1 MIGLFCLYL
10 YSGSIDEYRIMEDLS
25 DINIDIQPEVMRGES
40 FLLIR
45 NVPNKFSQER
55 FFARYGDTVLLTEG
69 IVINSQQIEGD
80 YQHHLDAQI
89 IAAYRSKSLDKLIGE
104 FRGSFSGIILD
115 DNTDS
120 VTVYLDQL
128 ATKTLFY
135 FKFSQGVVI
144 ASEVKSIVDF
154 CKLNGL
160 KVSLSMAGAYSMLS
174 YGYMYQDNTLV
185 NEIKR
190 LREGN
195 IYTFKKN
202 DIEINCYH
210 LFPQINEENE
220 SLSNDVAI
228 DEINNLFRKGLGLQI
243 EKNKEYGFVDAIPLS
258 AGMDCRMTAFVHRDM
273 EKEPA
278 LNFTYSETGQ
288 YDFIVPSQMAHD
300 LGNKWLFK
308 SLDHGW
314 DLLNIEES
322 IRIADGLTYY
332 AWPAQLIDFIKC
344 ADTRNWGIIHT
355 GVLGDVIIDSFSKVG
370 DPRPY
375 KIGDGAFSLKL
386 IEKLKK
392 YVSEST
398 DIHEHGMIRNR
409 GINGACLG
417 YSLTFRHFTEDL
429 SPFLYIDLFD
439 YCMSIPLCKRQRHR
453 LYYAWVRKY
462 YSKALNYKHNGITP
476 KGILEIR
483 IHRKPYR
490 LRAIPDILMNTIR
503 IKINPNYGM
512 NPLDSWYEENNILRN
527 SMDAYFYE
535 NISVV
540 EDWKELYQD
549 TKELYQSGNT
559 KEKIMAISL
568 IGSIKMFFTEDE
580 K

>member
-25 DINIDIQPEVMRGES
+25 DINIDIHPEVMRGES
-40 FLLIR
+40 FLLVR
-45 NVPNKFSQER
+45 NVPDKFLQDR
-55 FFARYGDTVLLTEG
+55 FFNRYDDIVLLTEG
-69 IVINSQQIEGD
+69 IVINRQQIEGD
-80 YQHHLDAQI
+80 YRQHLDAQI
-89 IAAYRSKSLDKLIGE
+89 IDAYRGKSLDKLVGE

-115 DNTDS
+115 DNINS

-135 FKFSQGVVI
+135 YEFSQGVVI
-144 ASEVKSIVDF
+144 ASEIKSIVDF

-160 KVSLSMAGAYSMLS
+160 KVSLSMAGAYSMLT

-195 IYTFKKN
+195 IYTFSNN
-202 DIEINCYH
+202 DIWITCYH
-210 LFPQINEENE
+210 VFSQINEENE

-228 DEINNLFRKGLGLQI
+228 DEINHLFRMGLGLQI
-243 EKNKEYGFVDAIPLS
+243 EKNKEYGYMDAIPLS

-322 IRIADGLTYY
+322 IRIADGLIYY

-417 YSLTFRHFTEDL
+417 YSLTFRHFTEAL

-439 YCMSIPLCKRQRHR
+439 YCMAIPLSKRQRHK
-453 LYYAWVRKY
+453 LYYAWVEKY
-462 YSKALNYKHNGITP
+462 YPNALNYKHNGITP
-476 KGILEIR
+476 KGKLEVTV
-483 IHRKPYR
+483 HKKPYR
-490 LRAIPDILMNTIR
+490 IRALPDVLRNTVR
-503 IKINPNYGM
+503 IKLNSNYGM
-512 NPLDSWYEENNILRN
+512 NPFDGWYEGNPILKEK
-527 SMDAYFYE
+527 MDSFFFD
-535 NISVV
+535 NVPLV
-540 EDWKELYQD
+540 EGWEELYQD
-549 TKELYQSGNT
+549 VVELYKTGNT
-559 KEKIMAISL
+559 KEKIQAISL
-568 IGSIKMFFTEDE
+568 VGTIKMFFAEG
-580 K
+580 